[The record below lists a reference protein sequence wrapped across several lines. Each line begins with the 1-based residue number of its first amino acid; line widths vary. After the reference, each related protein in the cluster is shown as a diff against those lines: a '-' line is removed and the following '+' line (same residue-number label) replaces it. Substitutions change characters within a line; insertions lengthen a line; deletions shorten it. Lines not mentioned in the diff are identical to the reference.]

1 MNPLRQLMM
10 VLALLVGA
18 AFQASAQTPH
28 PDLPGVLSTLRSFRA
43 ALVAGDVPTVEK
55 LLARDASI
63 LEAGEL
69 ESRKAYLEHHL
80 QEDIKFARAVPS
92 QHSEPSVVIAADV
105 AWATST
111 STTKGSFQSKPIS
124 LVGAEL
130 MVLSREPSGAWV
142 IRAIHWSSRKAK

>member
-1 MNPLRQLMM
+1 ML
-10 VLALLVGA
+10 LAGA

-28 PDLPGVLSTLRSFRA
+28 PDMPGVLGTIRSFRA
-43 ALVAGDVPTVEK
+43 ALAAGDAATVEK

-63 LEAGEL
+63 LEAGEH

-111 STTKGSFQSKPIS
+111 STTKGTFQSKPIN
-124 LVGAEL
+124 LIGAEL
-130 MVLSREPSGAWV
+130 MVLSKEPGGAWL